1 MEVTEV
7 YAYHVVTD
15 RPMKIG
21 QHIIFDDQHHS
32 GVYQRVMEKLDIVND
47 IYVNPEKYSAHTLE
61 HHTAVALRELALE
74 EVRQKKYPEYPS
86 RMGCLYV
93 SNHYE
98 EAQKWSELFI
108 EWGRPTYQ
116 IVKVKIDGNRFI
128 GDANNCFDASL
139 NKEENLALAERY

>member
-1 MEVTEV
+1 MCIR
-7 YAYHVVTD
+7 D
-15 RPMKIG
+15 R
-21 QHIIFDDQHHS
+21 
-32 GVYQRVMEKLDIVND
+32 
-47 IYVNPEKYSAHTLE
+47 E

-98 EAQKWSELFI
+98 EAKKWSELFI

-139 NKEENLALAERY
+139 NKEENLALAERYWKNLPNLNGETPIVEILVDGDIEVIEIVEEIE